1 LNRVAAA
8 LTILGVTFRGL
19 LQAEFDRRRA
29 CNRRYSLRAFARSL
43 TIDHSALSQ
52 ILRGKR
58 RLTARTVRAL
68 GRALRLSPADIAE
81 HCVAEH
87 EAAVLATLERTGF
100 RADSRWVSTMAG
112 TPLDEVNVTLQRLLR
127 KRMMTM
133 SGRAIWQRAD
143 EETRG

>member
-1 LNRVAAA
+1 
-8 LTILGVTFRGL
+8 VTFREL

-43 TIDHSALSQ
+43 GIDHSALSQ
-52 ILRGKR
+52 VLRGKR

-68 GRALRLSPADIAE
+68 GRALRLSPAGIAE
-81 HCVAEH
+81 YCAAEH
-87 EAAVLATLERTGF
+87 EAAVLATLERPGF
-100 RADSRWVSTMAG
+100 RADSRWVSAVAG
-112 TPLDEVNVTLQRLLR
+112 IPLDEVNVTLQRLLR

-133 SGRAIWQRAD
+133 SGRATWQRAS